1 MPLRER
7 DNMLI
12 DRAERLARFW
22 HEDQTHSGGTYFDNH
37 ITEVVDLVILS
48 DGSDAQVIAAYLH
61 DIIEDTPCDYMTLA
75 AAYFGEDVIELVK
88 ALTDGE
94 GNRRTRMYAR
104 INRIQTNPDALLI
117 KLADMLANV
126 EACVRTGDRRLGMYR
141 KEYPLWR
148 KAMRQLVLDNK
159 WIDALWSRLDGHL
172 EEAG

>member
-1 MPLRER
+1 MRRR
-7 DNMLI
+7 DNNQIEL
-12 DRAERLARFW
+12 AERLARFW
-22 HEDQTHSGGTYFDNH
+22 HADQTHSGGTYFDNH

-61 DIIEDTPCDYMTLA
+61 DVIEDTPCDYETLA
-75 AAYFGEDVIELVK
+75 AAYFDVEVIRLVK

-141 KEYPLWR
+141 KEYPLWQ

-172 EEAG
+172 EEVG